1 MAQNLAATEDGDT
14 QSVVRSPA
22 RERTPRPVASQGERS
37 SADDRVSRA
46 NRHER
51 EPALAPGSECCV
63 STGGSCCGSLG
74 WLSGFGRQLASLLRE
89 RPPTTQEARHRM
101 LQTTAGAHGRNV
113 PGWYGSTAYSGHS
126 SHARAAPGDRWV
138 PVSVNTLT
146 RLLNDLEPARHPVR
160 GRIWA
165 RIQHHKR
172 PEPALELSS

>member
-1 MAQNLAATEDGDT
+1 MLRLDGRLMLRLTWLAIWIGD
-14 QSVVRSPA
+14 SLR
-22 RERTPRPVASQGERS
+22 
-37 SADDRVSRA
+37 
-46 NRHER
+46 
-51 EPALAPGSECCV
+51 L
-63 STGGSCCGSLG
+63 CCGSNFLRRKKLG
-74 WLSGFGRQLASLLRE
+74 R
-89 RPPTTQEARHRM
+89 RM
-101 LQTTAGAHGRNV
+101 IQTTAGAHGRNV

-165 RIQHHKR
+165 RIQHHKH